1 MLLDFLKMKCIAL
14 KLYDMNFK
22 YTMSSVFSKL
32 NKDSTPL
39 LKNISQMAET
49 ETLFVNLKTE

>member
-1 MLLDFLKMKCIAL
+1 
-14 KLYDMNFK
+14 MNFK